1 MAQVLDW
8 QILQPYHHFDS
19 QGIYLLDFTTTNY
32 YLIRDLCGNLLNKQ
46 TKPKMMQKTPST
58 NQHKKPTE
66 KPVLSCEKSF
76 AKDFH

>member
-32 YLIRDLCGNLLNKQ
+32 YLIRALRGNLLNKQ
-46 TKPKMMQKTPST
+46 TKPRMTQ
-58 NQHKKPTE
+58 KKPHQQTNT
-66 KPVLSCEKSF
+66 KNP
-76 AKDFH
+76 